1 MQLCRKQLQE
11 KKIAK
16 TNWMQMIKNETSRI
30 IHTCCKHCK
39 HWKCCPGQSLMSC
52 PGKEAVSCLT
62 LLMGKYGFPFF
73 FWLNWKKTCLVLQS
87 RLLLNDKNMTFYQC
101 LPVATWYVLCALPC
115 SLLPFLISVKIFNRI
130 SIHSVQETT
139 WRKNLICNANIQ
151 SPSVPTDL
159 LSG

>member
-1 MQLCRKQLQE
+1 MTLGEKLKNKSNSDQMYKCTVCICVGNNCRERNCRNKLNANHLFPSNMN
-11 KKIAK
+11 I
-16 TNWMQMIKNETSRI
+16 SRI
-30 IHTCCKHCK
+30 IHTCCK

-115 SLLPFLISVKIFNRI
+115 SLLPFLISVNIFSRI
-130 SIHSVQETT
+130 
-139 WRKNLICNANIQ
+139 
-151 SPSVPTDL
+151 
-159 LSG
+159 